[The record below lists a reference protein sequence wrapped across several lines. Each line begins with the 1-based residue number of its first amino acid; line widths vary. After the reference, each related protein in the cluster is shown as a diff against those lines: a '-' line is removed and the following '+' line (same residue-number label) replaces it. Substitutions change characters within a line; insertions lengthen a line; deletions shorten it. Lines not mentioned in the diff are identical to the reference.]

1 MLPQVA
7 IMKLHLFL
15 SKSIIQSQGPSYDIE
30 VEEVLRLDRVV
41 PKEDVAPFVLHQQE
55 EGEDGGEEDE
65 DDADHHQ
72 ETAVKQPAENA
83 SMVTFLGHFDYYD
96 DNYSCFIISISLIL
110 ITRGC

>member
-1 MLPQVA
+1 MLSTNRIVP
-7 IMKLHLFL
+7 
-15 SKSIIQSQGPSYDIE
+15 
-30 VEEVLRLDRVV
+30 EEYLTPL
-41 PKEDVAPFVLHQQE
+41 VLHI
-55 EGEDGGEEDE
+55 EEDEEDTDHHGE

>member
-1 MLPQVA
+1 MA
-7 IMKLHLFL
+7 IMRLHLFL

-65 DDADHHQ
+65 DDAHH
-72 ETAVKQPAENA
+72 
-83 SMVTFLGHFDYYD
+83 D
-96 DNYSCFIISISLIL
+96 
-110 ITRGC
+110 